1 MIYALSLRYIHVLFS
16 CLKVVILSP
25 KCTVEIVVKTCKRKN
40 CKDSYYISLVN
51 TLKDCS
57 CSNVTIPLCILED
70 ISWFFFHSRCYN
82 TLNSNKLYV
91 QINIQ

>member
-70 ISWFFFHSRCYN
+70 ISCFFF
-82 TLNSNKLYV
+82 TV
-91 QINIQ
+91 DVITP